1 MPGDG
6 ADVSFLRWV
15 REKGPSFS
23 FRRRDAVTGV
33 VRKSGLRK
41 TGREAMKG
49 SKITVSYGPYGEYVN
64 AVFRRLEANDIV
76 RRIRERD
83 YTLWKPDP
91 DEIENRLGWFDSPR
105 VMLDAVDDITAFAH
119 EIRKEGFT
127 DVLLLGMG
135 GSSLAPEMMARVFG
149 TRAGYPVLA
158 VCDSTDP
165 EAILFHAEKKEL
177 TSTLFIVATK
187 SGTTVET
194 ISFFKYFY
202 TRLAEQLDAGDV
214 GKHFVAITDRGS
226 ALEKLAERYKFRRT
240 FFNDETIGGRY
251 SALSYFGLVPA
262 ALVGIDIKKILLLA
276 GKMRDAYDPGGEAP
290 SDADPGMV
298 VGVAMG
304 ALAARGVNKIT
315 FVTSPDIAPFG
326 AWVEQL
332 IAESTGKEGKGI
344 LPVIDEIVG
353 DPSRYGRDRFFVH
366 LSLNGDETRD
376 GMVAALADEGFPVMR
391 CKLGDRYDI
400 GGEFFLWELAT
411 AIAGHCLGINP
422 FNQPDV
428 ESAKVQAWE
437 AVSAYQETG
446 LLPAEEP
453 TNTFDGIQ
461 VYGGRPADS
470 LGGALATV
478 LRGCEKGDYIAVQA
492 YLNPHAGYDSLLEEM
507 RNSILDKCRIATTI
521 AYGPRF
527 LHSTGQLH
535 KGDAGKGRFIQIT
548 AEDGRDV
555 PIPDTAS
562 EPGSSLTF
570 GILKAAQAMGDR
582 GALKTAGRRVIRCHL
597 TGDVSRGLRILCE
610 AVKRCS
616 VS

>member
-1 MPGDG
+1 M
-6 ADVSFLRWV
+6 
-15 REKGPSFS
+15 
-23 FRRRDAVTGV
+23 
-33 VRKSGLRK
+33 KS
-41 TGREAMKG
+41 
-49 SKITVSYGPYGEYVN
+49 SKVTVSYGPYGEYVN

-202 TRLAEQLDAGDV
+202 TRLAEQLDADKA
-214 GKHFVAITDRGS
+214 GKHFIAITDRGS
-226 ALEKLAERYKFRRT
+226 ALEKLAERYQFRRT

-251 SALSYFGLVPA
+251 SALSCFGLVPA
-262 ALVGIDIKKILLLA
+262 ALAGIDIKKILLRA
-276 GKMRDAYDPGGEAP
+276 AKMRDAYDPGREAP
-290 SDADPGMV
+290 IDADPGT
-298 VGVAMG
+298 VAGIVMG

-326 AWVEQL
+326 TWVEQL

-344 LPVIDEIVG
+344 LPVIDEPLG
-353 DPSRYGRDRFFVH
+353 DPPRYGRDRVFVH
-366 LSLNGDETRD
+366 LRLKGDETWD
-376 GMVAALADEGFPVMR
+376 KKVEALADEDFPVIR
-391 CKLGDRYDI
+391 CDLTEQYDM
-400 GGEFFLWELAT
+400 GEQFFLWEIAT

-422 FNQPDV
+422 FDQPDV
-428 ESAKVQAWE
+428 ESAKVQARD

-446 LLPAEEP
+446 ALSTEEP
-453 TNTFDGIQ
+453 TNIFDGVQ

-478 LRGCEKGDYIAVQA
+478 LRGCEKGDYIAIQA
-492 YLNPHAGYDSLLEEM
+492 YLNPYAGRDSVLGEI
-507 RNSILDKCRIATTI
+507 RKNIWDKCRIATTVG
-521 AYGPRF
+521 YGPRF

-548 AEDGRDV
+548 AEDDRDI
-555 PIPDTAS
+555 PIPDTAA

-582 GALKTAGRRVIRCHL
+582 RALRAAGRRIVRLHL
-597 TGDVSRGLRILCE
+597 TGDVSEGLKTLCN
-610 AVKRCS
+610 AVKECP
-616 VS
+616 VT